1 MIHQNQSELANAY
14 AEINGCLK
22 SNQNQFEV
30 GSLKRKCGNYTNA
43 PRTDL
48 KREFSA
54 ELLEQCI
61 HYKLP

>member
-1 MIHQNQSELANAY
+1 MIHQNQSELANVY
-14 AEINGCLK
+14 AGINGCLK
-22 SNQNQFEV
+22 SDQNQSEV

-43 PRTDL
+43 PRIGP
-48 KREFSA
+48 KREFPA